1 MVTELPNVNL
11 RFAIERQGAL
21 PGRTSLL
28 INRQS
33 TNANRKSFIQPGAK
47 PAAKKPIRH
56 GAWLTEVVKQRRPET
71 ATFPCGKPSRA
82 ALGEPSPEIYSTA
95 GRDSSA
101 NIGDF
106 PLQNALNN
114 RKRGICA
121 SRVGSTGTKPD
132 RVGSACSDRICGEK
146 RGGDRPWSSPR
157 WIGVPGGG
165 SPSVTGPA
173 RTGKVPSHTSVSGAG
188 LPEAQSTGPAGAAAA
203 VGFRGICDVTKCS
216 PVQPAI
222 TILPPENAPP
232 RCACHSPTLFVAAAY
247 PLAAAIDSS
256 FRSRLF
262 RRVFA
267 SVHIASS
274 SRTPFSTPTELSHES
289 TRSTMSLNG
298 NRRTKWSNKNHLVN
312 SANLISNLL
321 KFPLNYLAEGLSCHW
336 RLGDYT
342 R

>member
-121 SRVGSTGTKPD
+121 SRVASGRSGLL
-132 RVGSACSDRICGEK
+132 RSDLWRK
-146 RGGDRPWSSPR
+146 TRGR
-157 WIGVPGGG
+157 
-165 SPSVTGPA
+165 
-173 RTGKVPSHTSVSGAG
+173 
-188 LPEAQSTGPAGAAAA
+188 
-203 VGFRGICDVTKCS
+203 
-216 PVQPAI
+216 
-222 TILPPENAPP
+222 
-232 RCACHSPTLFVAAAY
+232 PTLVVPA
-247 PLAAAIDSS
+247 LD
-256 FRSRLF
+256 
-262 RRVFA
+262 RRAGWRFA
-267 SVHIASS
+267 LGHRAS
-274 SRTPFSTPTELSHES
+274 T
-289 TRSTMSLNG
+289 
-298 NRRTKWSNKNHLVN
+298 
-312 SANLISNLL
+312 
-321 KFPLNYLAEGLSCHW
+321 HW
-336 RLGDYT
+336 
-342 R
+342 

>member
-188 LPEAQSTGPAGAAAA
+188 LPEAQSTGP
-203 VGFRGICDVTKCS
+203 RGGGGSGRFSRDLRRDEVL
-216 PVQPAI
+216 A
-222 TILPPENAPP
+222 
-232 RCACHSPTLFVAAAY
+232 RPTRDHD
-247 PLAAAIDSS
+247 LAAGERPAPLRLPLTHVVCRRGVPTRRGDRQLLSKPLVSS
-256 FRSRLF
+256 RFCFRPHRLF
-262 RRVFA
+262 
-267 SVHIASS
+267 
-274 SRTPFSTPTELSHES
+274 LSHALLHSDGTIARVHE
-289 TRSTMSLNG
+289 
-298 NRRTKWSNKNHLVN
+298 VN
-312 SANLISNLL
+312 NVPEREQA
-321 KFPLNYLAEGLSCHW
+321 
-336 RLGDYT
+336 D
-342 R
+342 